1 MGRHLPCV
9 YREDTSECMSTHLA
23 RATSVRLFP
32 NRPRKKSFSRSK
44 GSLGKQQPSS
54 DVHLELYSNR
64 SSRLTAHSYCS
75 VGCIDQDATH
85 LCTSHFGA
93 ECLLECSPCSE
104 SVQNAGVADIAITLC
119 LPTYYPTSQQ
129 SSLCICSPIYLPAIH
144 YPTSQRS
151 SLCICPPI
159 YVPAIH

>member
-1 MGRHLPCV
+1 
-9 YREDTSECMSTHLA
+9 MSTHLA

-54 DVHLELYSNR
+54 DVHLELYSSR
-64 SSRLTAHSYCS
+64 SSQLTAHSYCS
-75 VGCIDQDATH
+75 VGCIDQDAAH

-93 ECLLECSPCSE
+93 ECLLEFSPCSE
-104 SVQNAGVADIAITLC
+104 SDQNAGVADIAITLC

-129 SSLCICSPIYLPAIH
+129 SSLSVHPHTYLLSIDLAVSIIFSLDL
-144 YPTSQRS
+144 PTCFSVSITYMQS
-151 SLCICPPI
+151 NFTQLDFLGSTEK
-159 YVPAIH
+159 